1 MGRRWL
7 LQVVVGAVCLVMAPN
22 TPRLTSAP
30 VPATLNSNALRLV
43 DRPDDVEWES
53 WARTDPVRFLDACRL
68 HVQSHYHGYH
78 ATLVKQ
84 ERIGGVLHPTEEIAV
99 TVREKPF
106 AVLMIWKHGAR
117 KILGTTVRGTLFVA
131 GQNDGKMIVWRPDAL
146 ASFLRFYAVSPS
158 DTQARA
164 ASRYSITESSLSH
177 TVDRTFQA
185 WSAAAEV
192 GRLHCEYQGKRAIAE
207 VGGRVCHVIQRTCD
221 PVEVD
226 SFLRDDP
233 RQNRSPDSGAAFR
246 TVTIMIDAETR
257 LQVGSELHR
266 ADGERIGTY
275 YFRAVVQN
283 PQVAPDQFTPAALK
297 D

>member
-1 MGRRWL
+1 MGHRWL
-7 LQVVVGAVCLVMAPN
+7 LQVVVGTVCLVTSPS

-30 VPATLNSNALRLV
+30 VPATPNSHAPRLI

-68 HVQSHYHGYH
+68 HVQSHCHGYH

-106 AVLMIWKHGAR
+106 ATLMIWKHGAR

-158 DTQARA
+158 DIQARA

-192 GRLHCEYQGKRAIAE
+192 GRLHCEYLGKRAIPE

-221 PVEVD
+221 PAEVD

-233 RQNRSPDSGAAFR
+233 RQNLSPDSADAFR
-246 TVTIMIDAETR
+246 TITIMIDAETR
-257 LQVGSELHR
+257 LQVGSELRR

-275 YFRAVVQN
+275 YFRDVVQN
-283 PQVAPDQFTPAALK
+283 PRFATDQFIPAAFK